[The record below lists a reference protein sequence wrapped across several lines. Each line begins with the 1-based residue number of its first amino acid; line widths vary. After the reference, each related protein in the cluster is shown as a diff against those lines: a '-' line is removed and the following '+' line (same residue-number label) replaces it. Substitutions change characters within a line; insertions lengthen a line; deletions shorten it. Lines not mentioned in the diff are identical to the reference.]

1 MSAREK
7 KRSIVRRAVWAYVCA
22 IGIPAVVL
30 VFSYAQG
37 ASWRPVLVG
46 LPIYLTIVG
55 SITYQFAKE
64 LRALTREKEVGASP
78 SDDEQ

>member
-1 MSAREK
+1 M
-7 KRSIVRRAVWAYVCA
+7 
-22 IGIPAVVL
+22 VL